1 MGDSHRNR
9 EVPKTIFGLRRSRE
23 YMTSISVVIPLY
35 NKAPHIER
43 ALNSILSQTIQPIE
57 IVVVDD
63 GSTDGGPKI
72 VENFNYP
79 NIRLIRQEHQGVS
92 IARNR
97 GITESKGGLISFL
110 DADDVWLPGYLEEIN
125 KLRERFPEAGIL
137 GTAFE
142 IVTEEG
148 LLKRPEFNCL
158 PAGCNQGLLVL
169 LKVCFQ
175 GPLWTGAVTV
185 PKCVF
190 EQIGVFKEGEILLQ
204 DLDMWL
210 RISFR
215 YPIAWSKKY
224 LARYYKNAVNRSIGF
239 RMFTDEPAVSRTA
252 REALKKGLVGAEL
265 AKELKEIAA
274 ICQLTAVIHL
284 IYQNKKEKALELLT
298 YSRGTQK
305 FSKLW
310 WQCRLL
316 IGLPGNMGSILL
328 KTNRIIKCAL
338 GF

>member
-125 KLRERFPEAGIL
+125 KLRERFP
-137 GTAFE
+137 
-142 IVTEEG
+142 
-148 LLKRPEFNCL
+148 KRE
-158 PAGCNQGLLVL
+158 
-169 LKVCFQ
+169 
-175 GPLWTGAVTV
+175 
-185 PKCVF
+185 
-190 EQIGVFKEGEILLQ
+190 
-204 DLDMWL
+204 
-210 RISFR
+210 
-215 YPIAWSKKY
+215 Y
-224 LARYYKNAVNRSIGF
+224 
-239 RMFTDEPAVSRTA
+239 
-252 REALKKGLVGAEL
+252 
-265 AKELKEIAA
+265 
-274 ICQLTAVIHL
+274 
-284 IYQNKKEKALELLT
+284 
-298 YSRGTQK
+298 
-305 FSKLW
+305 
-310 WQCRLL
+310 
-316 IGLPGNMGSILL
+316 
-328 KTNRIIKCAL
+328 
-338 GF
+338 